1 MLREGRNEAIPV
13 TPFHKLAELV
23 GNSVKSFKSESIKKS
38 FKHTFFSL
46 PTDGLKDEDKRSK
59 GLNDVI
65 AIAPTFEELPENY
78 RCEVLCVEFIIFL
91 SVVEQ
96 ADEFGIRH
104 RKKGN
109 SEKYKKRNF
118 QCKLCTWGHSN
129 KTIKKVANHEESC
142 PSIWIFDDWQKQLL
156 ADLKFVKS

>member
-1 MLREGRNEAIPV
+1 MLRDGCNEAIPV
-13 TPFHKLAELV
+13 MPFHKLVEIV
-23 GNSVKSFKSESIKKS
+23 GKAVKSFKSESIKKS
-38 FKHTFFSL
+38 VKHTFFSL
-46 PTDGLKDEDKRSK
+46 PADGSKDEDERSKRS
-59 GLNDVI
+59 NDVI

-96 ADEFGIRH
+96 VDEFGIR
-104 RKKGN
+104 KKEGN
-109 SEKYKKRNF
+109 SEKYKKQNF

-129 KTIKKVANHEESC
+129 KTSKKVANHEESF
-142 PSIWIFDDWQKQLL
+142 PSIWIFEDWQKQPL